1 MTWFLLIIKQ
11 KITEK
16 VLVMRQFKRSNRLGE
31 QILRDIAQIFL
42 LEFSMKSPD
51 LVTFTHVKLTDDLR
65 YATIYYSCLGDE
77 SKQHA
82 VVEFLNREK
91 KSIRHAV
98 GKNLHTR
105 FIPEFS
111 FKFDPSIA
119 EGIKIEKLLNEVKND
134 TNE

>member
-1 MTWFLLIIKQ
+1 
-11 KITEK
+11 
-16 VLVMRQFKRSNRLGE
+16 MRQFKRSTRLGE
-31 QILRDIAQIFL
+31 QILRDISQVFL
-42 LEFSMKSPD
+42 LDYSMKAPD

-65 YATIYYSCLGDE
+65 YATIYYSCLGDAD
-77 SKQHA
+77 KQNA
-82 VVEFLNREK
+82 VAEYLSREK
-91 KSIRHAV
+91 KSIRHSV

-105 FIPEFS
+105 FIPEFT